1 MVSLR
6 TEQERRR
13 NELFMRL
20 RTHVEAAC
28 DSHSR
33 ASLERAFVVLV
44 QLLSKYAN
52 RERRKEFVDILKACS
67 DEDLEVYLDK
77 SGALYVNGWIGMK
90 ELGERCVWGKS
101 VEIINGQ
108 Q

>member
-6 TEQERRR
+6 TDQEKRR
-13 NELFMRL
+13 NDLLSRL

-33 ASLERAFVVLV
+33 ASLERALVVLIK
-44 QLLSKYAN
+44 LLHMQGN
-52 RERRKEFVDILKACS
+52 RETRKEFVKILEACS
-67 DEDLEVYLDK
+67 DNDLEIYLDK

-90 ELGERCVWGKS
+90 ELGERVVWGKS
-101 VEIINGQ
+101 VEVVNGQ
-108 Q
+108 